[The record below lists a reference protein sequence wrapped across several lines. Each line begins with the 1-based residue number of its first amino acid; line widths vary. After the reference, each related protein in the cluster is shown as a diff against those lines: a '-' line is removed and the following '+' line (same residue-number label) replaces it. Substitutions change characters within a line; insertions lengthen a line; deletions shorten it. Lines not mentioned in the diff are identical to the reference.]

1 MYDLRDSNAANI
13 IGVST
18 IILTNDN
25 HLILS
30 IQNSNSD
37 ESAGLIVA
45 TGSGSATVKDYQKHQ
60 SFYEFLTTGMERE
73 LIEETSNSLRYK
85 DLSLWFRLFN

>member
-1 MYDLRDSNAANI
+1 M
-13 IGVST
+13 
-18 IILTNDN
+18 
-25 HLILS
+25 
-30 IQNSNSD
+30 
-37 ESAGLIVA
+37 A

-85 DLSLWFRLFN
+85 DLSLWFRLFNQKIIRTYKNQEKQLQSRLYL